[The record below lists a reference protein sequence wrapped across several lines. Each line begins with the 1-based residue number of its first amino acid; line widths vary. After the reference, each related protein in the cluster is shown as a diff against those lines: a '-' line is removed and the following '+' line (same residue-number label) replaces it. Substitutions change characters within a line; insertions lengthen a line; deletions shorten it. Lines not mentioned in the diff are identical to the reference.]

1 MCSKPFISLIV
12 CTRNRAKQLTSALV
26 ALNQI
31 EYNAKYEII
40 LVDNASTDET
50 KVVIENFI
58 EENSAPFKY
67 VYEEETGL
75 SKARNTGLSHASGEL
90 VSFTDDDC
98 YPQKNFFETI
108 SNCFKDETII
118 FAGGRVLLFD
128 ESDRRITIQEKNDYA
143 ELKPFSFIASGLIH
157 GANISF
163 RRDKIIELKGFDER
177 LGAGTKFKSGEDT
190 DILRRFSALG
200 HKGLY
205 DPNITVYHHHGRK
218 TLEEEEALMK
228 GYDRGIGSC
237 MLKHIIHGRSK
248 SLYFKQWYW
257 MLRKAP
263 LRKKIRQLGFALLFY
278 IKYGPL
284 FSSVF
289 NHPCSCLKIKPPLK

>member
-1 MCSKPFISLIV
+1 MCLKPFISLIV
-12 CTRNRAKQLTSALV
+12 CTRNRAEQLMTALI
-26 ALNQI
+26 ALNKI
-31 EYNAKYEII
+31 EYNGKYEII
-40 LVDNASTDET
+40 LVDNASTDKT
-50 KVVIENFI
+50 KAVIENFI

-75 SKARNTGLSHASGEL
+75 SKARNTGLSHATGEL
-90 VSFTDDDC
+90 VAFTDDDC
-98 YPQKNFFETI
+98 YPQKDFFETI
-108 SNCFKDETII
+108 SNCFIDETIM

-128 ESDRRITIQEKNDYA
+128 ETDRRITIQEKNNYE

-163 RRDKIIELKGFDER
+163 RRDKVIDLKGFDER

-200 HKGLY
+200 YKGLY
-205 DPNITVYHHHGRK
+205 DPTIVVYHHHGRK
-218 TLEEEEALMK
+218 TIEEEESLMK

-237 MLKHIIHGRSK
+237 MLKHILYGGSK

-263 LRKKIRQLGFALLFY
+263 LPKKIRQISYALLFY

-289 NHPCSCLKIKPPLK
+289 NHPSSCLKIK